1 MNKLTKLS
9 TVIFVSGIILAGCG
23 SNKELTEKKE
33 NKSIIIYNCQRYWR
47 YESPC
52 LWRFNVSREYDL

>member
-33 NKSIIIYNCQRYWR
+33 NKVLSLSLIHI
-47 YESPC
+47 
-52 LWRFNVSREYDL
+52 

>member
-33 NKSIIIYNCQRYWR
+33 NK
-47 YESPC
+47 
-52 LWRFNVSREYDL
+52 V

>member
-23 SNKELTEKKE
+23 SNKRTNREK
-33 NKSIIIYNCQRYWR
+33 
-47 YESPC
+47 
-52 LWRFNVSREYDL
+52 RE

>member
-33 NKSIIIYNCQRYWR
+33 NKVLSYTTVKDIGDMNPHVYGG
-47 YESPC
+47 
-52 LWRFNVSREYDL
+52 

>member
-23 SNKELTEKKE
+23 NNKELTEKKRIKYYHIQLSKILE
-33 NKSIIIYNCQRYWR
+33 I
-47 YESPC
+47 
-52 LWRFNVSREYDL
+52 

>member
-33 NKSIIIYNCQRYWR
+33 NKVLSYTTVKDIGDMNPMFMEVQCPQK
-47 YESPC
+47 
-52 LWRFNVSREYDL
+52 YDL